1 MYETNETNETNE
13 KKNIPFKCSFC
24 NKKLGLIYFNCQCNG
39 TFCNKHRYTHSHQC
53 VLLNRKQQE
62 NKNRR
67 RCNDRLEIFVTG
79 KPPGQQGGQHILH
92 QVQRTVQDAVAQH
105 TQRDQRMPNPPGC
118 NEQVGLLLLP
128 DGPLPDHIID
138 DTPHQKAR

>member
-62 NKNRR
+62 NKNRI
-67 RCNDRLEIFVTG
+67 LE
-79 KPPGQQGGQHILH
+79 K
-92 QVQRTVQDAVAQH
+92 
-105 TQRDQRMPNPPGC
+105 NPKIVPKK
-118 NEQVGLLLLP
+118 
-128 DGPLPDHIID
+128 II
-138 DTPHQKAR
+138 QIN